1 MYKKNVSLREV
12 NIFYE
17 RKKRKKK
24 KKGFVEFLYYKAPLT
39 LCVFP
44 TSEEK
49 KKKKN
54 LSFTMSCSPIE

>member
-1 MYKKNVSLREV
+1 MK
-12 NIFYE
+12 E
-17 RKKRKKK
+17 RKEKKK

-39 LCVFP
+39 LRVFP